1 VRLDG
6 GQNLIVNIEL
16 SLLALLVHLVL
27 LLLDIKDLALG
38 GLLGLLG
45 LNAIEEAVLQVLGH
59 VHLAN
64 VELGLGGDDVV
75 LVDATQW
82 ATVQLERTSDE
93 QKARLELLQADDTFA
108 SMTTSDEDEHCAWR
122 DGATERVLVLREG
135 LLVGSDL
142 LRLVL
147 GGVEARESDFDD
159 LTFFAVLVALDL
171 LLDDASRLGGLLAL
185 GLLALVGLLPLL
197 DEPEAALV
205 EHATVRQTHD
215 ARLLQ
220 LGVDRCGARLL
231 FLLWCHF
238 LCLFY

>member
-27 LLLDIKDLALG
+27 LLLDIKYLALG

-205 EHATVRQTHD
+205 EHATV
-215 ARLLQ
+215 
-220 LGVDRCGARLL
+220 
-231 FLLWCHF
+231 
-238 LCLFY
+238 